1 MGSLFYLF
9 DGSSKDLNVWI
20 GIANL
25 VSLSGFLIE
34 LFADNS
40 LYKSRFNKNEPDRKF
55 IRKGVWGYTRNPNYL
70 GEMLFW
76 IGLSLVGFG
85 VSAPFCLWCCWNG
98 ADVFIRF
105 HTNERE

>member
-25 VSLSGFLIE
+25 VSLSGVLIE

-40 LYKSRFNKNEPDRKF
+40 LYKSRFNKNEAEGKC
-55 IRKGVWGYTRNPNYL
+55 IRKGIWGVMDIY
-70 GEMLFW
+70 
-76 IGLSLVGFG
+76 
-85 VSAPFCLWCCWNG
+85 
-98 ADVFIRF
+98 
-105 HTNERE
+105 